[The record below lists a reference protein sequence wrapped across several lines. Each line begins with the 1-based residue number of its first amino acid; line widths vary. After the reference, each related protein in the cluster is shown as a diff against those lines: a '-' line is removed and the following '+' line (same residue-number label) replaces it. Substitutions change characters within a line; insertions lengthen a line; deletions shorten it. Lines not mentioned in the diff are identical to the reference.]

1 LHEGLLRRKIKEQN
15 KLYLTL
21 TNYSIMAFIK
31 IGISENVSLSK
42 ETGIVEDSMRIVLEI
57 NPTSEDLVQAMM
69 EGRVLEA
76 AKTSFIQFLPNMDLY
91 GGKGKKSSPELVG
104 EYMKF
109 QSMLLDYGK
118 IVASEEEAKIA
129 YGGLKP
135 FLALGISQEAVANVL
150 ANFNDDAFLKKV
162 YYSLFELFSN
172 FLQTI
177 PDLEAKKM
185 RHKFWRG
192 SKKKTFSSIP
202 KFNKDNVFVE
212 PMTVPRE
219 ETKLAWTVYE
229 LEKGLNSA
237 EEVAADTSEQSPDA
251 AAVFEAPIA
260 APIQPDLVG
269 VSTIIDP
276 TLIGS
281 DEAAEQSPY
290 VVEDTTTDME
300 APMTAPQVTF
310 DAPTPK

>member
-1 LHEGLLRRKIKEQN
+1 
-15 KLYLTL
+15 
-21 TNYSIMAFIK
+21 MAFIK

-192 SKKKTFSSIP
+192 SKKKTYAAIP
-202 KFNKDNVFVE
+202 GPMGKVFVE
-212 PMTVPRE
+212 PMSVPLE
-219 ETKLAWTVYE
+219 ESKIAWSVWEIESGKNDDTEMAADKPADVA
-229 LEKGLNSA
+229 NA
-237 EEVAADTSEQSPDA
+237 EEMFDMSGGMANPQPDLLDPRPTDATDNITGLADTSEA
-251 AAVFEAPIA
+251 A
-260 APIQPDLVG
+260 G
-269 VSTIIDP
+269 
-276 TLIGS
+276 
-281 DEAAEQSPY
+281 
-290 VVEDTTTDME
+290 TDM
-300 APMTAPQVTF
+300 PNLLYQDPST
-310 DAPTPK
+310 DTPNGLM